1 MKPNFTPGPWKVKH
15 GGWMCEGRSLYG
27 VFPIYQRDGEMFQED
42 AFLCSAAPEMYEAL
56 EAVEEYFAACR
67 RPNIYQNPGEIQS
80 ITAETAR
87 MLVEK
92 ALKKA
97 RGGK

>member
-1 MKPNFTPGPWKVKH
+1 MKPNFTPGPWKVKD
-15 GGWMCEGRSLYG
+15 GGWMCEGRSLYR

-56 EAVEEYFAACR
+56 NRIFENYSLLPEDYSNTE
-67 RPNIYQNPGEIQS
+67 S
-80 ITAETAR
+80 
-87 MLVEK
+87 

-97 RGGK
+97 RGEQ

>member
-1 MKPNFTPGPWKVKH
+1 
-15 GGWMCEGRSLYG
+15 MCEGRSLYR

-56 EAVEEYFAACR
+56 EAVEEYFEVKR
-67 RPNIYQNPGEIQS
+67 KPDLYQDPGTMIS
-80 ITAETAR
+80 LLAESAKR
-87 MLVEK
+87 LVIE

-97 RGGK
+97 RGDK